1 MRDIRVG
8 FVGAGQ
14 FANLFHYPS
23 LARLEGVRVVAVAD
37 LDEGLRQKAAERW
50 GIGATYTDHRA
61 MLDAEELDTV
71 YVIMRPGPLM
81 PIALDVLAAGK
92 AVFTEKPC
100 GTGTAQTR
108 RMAEA
113 AAAADGGRG
122 VVTMVGC
129 NRRYAAVLQEAQRRV
144 VERGEISG
152 ALAEFHKPMQG
163 DMFGMS
169 VLHADAMHVIDPL
182 RAWLGDP
189 VAVRSVGS
197 SPYPG
202 GDWRVSSQVYAAML
216 TFAGGATA
224 LFTANRRSG
233 TRIERYEL
241 HGNGITCIVE
251 PPERLTVWVEGD
263 KEPTVVTGAELAGA
277 DDMLA
282 TYGYLEENRVFID
295 TVRARLDGDDAAD
308 TPTSFADNAKTMA
321 LCDRIEAEG
330 AAP

>member
-1 MRDIRVG
+1 MQAIRVG

-23 LARLEGVRVVAVAD
+23 LARLDGVEVVAVAD
-37 LDEGLRQKAAERW
+37 LDAELRDAAAERW
-50 GIGATYTDHRA
+50 GIASRYGDYRE
-61 MLDAEELDTV
+61 MLEREELDAV

-81 PIALDVLAAGK
+81 PIVLEVLAAGK

-100 GTGTAQTR
+100 GTETAQTR
-108 RMAEA
+108 RMAGA
-113 AAAADGGRG
+113 AAAARGGRG

-129 NRRYAAVLQEAQRRV
+129 NRRYAAVLREAERRV
-144 VERGEISG
+144 RERGEISG

-182 RAWLGDP
+182 RAWLGE
-189 VAVRSVGS
+189 AESVKS
-197 SPYPG
+197 ASYSPYTG
-202 GDWRVSSQVYAAML
+202 GEWHASRQVYAAML
-216 TFAGGATA
+216 GFAGGVTA

-251 PPERLTVWVEGD
+251 PPERLTVWTEGD
-263 KEPTVVTGAELAGA
+263 KEPTVITGAELAGA
-277 DDMLA
+277 GDMLA
-282 TYGYLEENRVFID
+282 TYGYLEENRVFIRA
-295 TVRARLDGDDAAD
+295 VRARRDGDVDAD
-308 TPTSFADNAKTMA
+308 TPTSFADNAKTMS
-321 LCDRIEAEG
+321 LCDRIEASG
-330 AAP
+330 AEP